1 MTISRKSCTRA
12 AVPGPVRLA
21 RQAVKTGSAA
31 FRDRLVATAA
41 EAGAPDP
48 QSLGRQL
55 AVIYEGANS
64 LSASCNDAEAFEDAR
79 RAAEALLKTALE
91 QTA

>member
-1 MTISRKSCTRA
+1 
-12 AVPGPVRLA
+12 
-21 RQAVKTGSAA
+21 VKTGSAA